1 MWEKGTQS
9 KQTPSYALAMGVDTP
24 VVCSS
29 QIRESMKSIDDL
41 FDAFLESASRHHI
54 PEDVLRE
61 RAMQERQE
69 RKILDSTRNA
79 GVIVSPEP
87 VLGGELCDFLCEVWE
102 EGC

>member
-1 MWEKGTQS
+1 
-9 KQTPSYALAMGVDTP
+9 LAMGVYTP

-29 QIRESMKSIDDL
+29 QIKESMKDIDDL

-54 PEDVLRE
+54 PEDVLCE

-69 RKILDSTRNA
+69 RNMLDSTRNA
-79 GVIVSPEP
+79 GVTVQPEP
-87 VLGGELCDFLCEVWE
+87 ALGGELCDFLCEVWE